1 MVTMGFDGLGGGGFG
16 LIAIIGMVVWL
27 AFAIGMLVLIG
38 LGIRWLLRNTSGSSG
53 GVGGGPGAANHHD
66 AAQAT
71 LRERFARGEI
81 DATEFE
87 ERKRTL
93 GG

>member
-1 MVTMGFDGLGGGGFG
+1 MLPFDFFGGGFG
-16 LIAIIGMVVWL
+16 LFFLVSAALSVATTVGLI
-27 AFAIGMLVLIG
+27 VLIA
-38 LGIRWLLRNTSGSSG
+38 LGIRWLVRNANQHPGGRAAPDDDTALALLR
-53 GVGGGPGAANHHD
+53 
-66 AAQAT
+66 Q
-71 LRERFARGEI
+71 RYARGEI

>member
-1 MVTMGFDGLGGGGFG
+1 MFPFDGGFG
-16 LIAIIGMVVWL
+16 VFFLVSAVLSVAVTIGLILLIA
-27 AFAIGMLVLIG
+27 
-38 LGIRWLLRNTSGSSG
+38 LGIRWLMRQSNNDRRPPDGPPDDTALELLR
-53 GVGGGPGAANHHD
+53 
-66 AAQAT
+66 Q
-71 LRERFARGEI
+71 RYARGEI

>member
-1 MVTMGFDGLGGGGFG
+1 MFFDGGFG
-16 LIAIIGMVVWL
+16 IFFLLSAALSIGMTVGLIA
-27 AFAIGMLVLIG
+27 LIV
-38 LGIRWLLRNTSGSSG
+38 LGIRWLIRNSEQKSSRASGDDDTALALLR
-53 GVGGGPGAANHHD
+53 
-66 AAQAT
+66 Q
-71 LRERFARGEI
+71 RYARGEI

>member
-1 MVTMGFDGLGGGGFG
+1 MMGPMFGFDGGASVLFVVVALLNVAFVVGV
-16 LIAIIGMVVWL
+16 IA
-27 AFAIGMLVLIG
+27 AIFY
-38 LGIRWLLRNTSGSSG
+38 GIRWLMRQSANDRSTGSSRTDDT
-53 GVGGGPGAANHHD
+53 AL
-66 AAQAT
+66 QL
-71 LRERFARGEI
+71 LRQRYARGEI

>member
-1 MVTMGFDGLGGGGFG
+1 MAFDGGFSIFFV
-16 LIAIIGMVVWL
+16 LVVLLNVAFVIAII
-27 AFAIGMLVLIG
+27 AAIFY
-38 LGIRWLLRNTSGSSG
+38 GIRWLMRQSAKDRYQGETPGEDTALALLR
-53 GVGGGPGAANHHD
+53 
-66 AAQAT
+66 Q
-71 LRERFARGEI
+71 RYARGEI

>member
-1 MVTMGFDGLGGGGFG
+1 MDVQVDRLPDVAGGFWLVALLGFLVWLVLVGG
-16 LIAIIGMVVWL
+16 LITLVV
-27 AFAIGMLVLIG
+27 
-38 LGIRWLLRNTSGSSG
+38 LGIRWLLRNTGSGLHAP
-53 GVGGGPGAANHHD
+53 GPPTAHD
-66 AAQAT
+66 SALAT
-71 LRERFARGEI
+71 LRERYARGEI

>member
-1 MVTMGFDGLGGGGFG
+1 MDIRVDGFPGFGGGLWLVALLGF
-16 LIAIIGMVVWL
+16 LVWL
-27 AFAIGMLVLIG
+27 AFVGGLITLIV
-38 LGIRWLLRNTSGSSG
+38 LGIRWLLRNTGSGPRA
-53 GVGGGPGAANHHD
+53 PGAPAGD
-66 AAQAT
+66 DTALAT
-71 LRERFARGEI
+71 LRERYARGEI

>member
-1 MVTMGFDGLGGGGFG
+1 MFPFDFFGGGFG
-16 LIAIIGMVVWL
+16 LFFLFSAALSVATTVGLIL
-27 AFAIGMLVLIG
+27 LVA
-38 LGIRWLLRNTSGSSG
+38 LGIRWLIRNTDQKP
-53 GVGGGPGAANHHD
+53 GGGTVSSDDTALAL
-66 AAQAT
+66 
-71 LRERFARGEI
+71 LRQRYARGEI

>member
-1 MVTMGFDGLGGGGFG
+1 MSMFFNGGFG
-16 LIAIIGMVVWL
+16 VFFLISAALSVAVTVGLIA
-27 AFAIGMLVLIG
+27 LIVF
-38 LGIRWLLRNTSGSSG
+38 GIRWLIRNSEHKSG
-53 GVGGGPGAANHHD
+53 GPSGGDDTALAL
-66 AAQAT
+66 
-71 LRERFARGEI
+71 LRQRYARGEI

>member
-1 MVTMGFDGLGGGGFG
+1 MMFRYDGFG
-16 LIAIIGMVVWL
+16 VIELIWIALIV
-27 AFAIGMLVLIG
+27 AFWAVLIV
-38 LGIRWLLRNTSGSSG
+38 LAVLAIRWLLRNTGSGTHAP
-53 GVGGGPGAANHHD
+53 GPPTADDTAL
-66 AAQAT
+66 AT
-71 LRERFARGEI
+71 LRERYARGEI

>member
-1 MVTMGFDGLGGGGFG
+1 MSFGYSMDGFGGFG
-16 LIAIIGMVVWL
+16 LFALVWFALMV
-27 AFAIGMLVLIG
+27 ACAIGVVVLIV
-38 LGIRWLLRNTSGSSG
+38 LGIRWLIRHSDQ
-53 GVGGGPGAANHHD
+53 GPATPPAGWGRPPHD
-66 AAQAT
+66 SALAT
-71 LRERFARGEI
+71 LRERYARGEI

>member
-1 MVTMGFDGLGGGGFG
+1 MRMFFDGGFG
-16 LIAIIGMVVWL
+16 VFFLISAALSVAVTVGLIA
-27 AFAIGMLVLIG
+27 LIVF
-38 LGIRWLLRNTSGSSG
+38 GIRWLIRNSDHKSG
-53 GVGGGPGAANHHD
+53 GGAVSGDDTAL
-66 AAQAT
+66 AL
-71 LRERFARGEI
+71 LRQRYARGEI

>member
-1 MVTMGFDGLGGGGFG
+1 MTMRFDGFGFG
-16 LIAIIGMVVWL
+16 VGLVGLVWL
-27 AFAIGMLVLIG
+27 ALWLVIAVGMVVLIG
-38 LGIRWLLRNTSGSSG
+38 LGIRWLIRNTGAG
-53 GVGGGPGAANHHD
+53 GAGGGGATRPGEDPAL
-66 AAQAT
+66 AT

-81 DATEFE
+81 DATEYE

>member
-1 MVTMGFDGLGGGGFG
+1 MFPFDGGFG
-16 LIAIIGMVVWL
+16 VFFLVSAVLSVAVTIGLILLIA
-27 AFAIGMLVLIG
+27 
-38 LGIRWLLRNTSGSSG
+38 LGIRWLIRNSESKADRLPSADEDTALAVLR
-53 GVGGGPGAANHHD
+53 
-66 AAQAT
+66 Q
-71 LRERFARGEI
+71 RYARGEI

>member
-1 MVTMGFDGLGGGGFG
+1 MMDWTFPFDAFGGGFG
-16 LIAIIGMVVWL
+16 LFFAVSAVL
-27 AFAIGMLVLIG
+27 SVAFTVGLIVLIV
-38 LGIRWLLRNTSGSSG
+38 LGIRWLIRNSESRP
-53 GVGGGPGAANHHD
+53 GGPSAAEAD
-66 AAQAT
+66 TALAV

>member
-1 MVTMGFDGLGGGGFG
+1 MDWTFPFDGLGGGFGIFFAISAVLSIAVTVG
-16 LIAIIGMVVWL
+16 LIVLL
-27 AFAIGMLVLIG
+27 A
-38 LGIRWLLRNTSGSSG
+38 LGIRWLIRNSEART
-53 GVGGGPGAANHHD
+53 GGPGRSPTADDTAL
-66 AAQAT
+66 AV

>member
-1 MVTMGFDGLGGGGFG
+1 MFPFDMFGGGFG
-16 LIAIIGMVVWL
+16 IWFLVSAVLSIAMTVGLVVLIA
-27 AFAIGMLVLIG
+27 
-38 LGIRWLLRNTSGSSG
+38 LGIRWLVRNSESKPGDAGVRDDDTALALLR
-53 GVGGGPGAANHHD
+53 
-66 AAQAT
+66 Q
-71 LRERFARGEI
+71 RYARGEI

>member
-1 MVTMGFDGLGGGGFG
+1 MRQQQADRAARGPDDTALE
-16 LIAIIGMVVWL
+16 
-27 AFAIGMLVLIG
+27 
-38 LGIRWLLRNTSGSSG
+38 LLR
-53 GVGGGPGAANHHD
+53 
-66 AAQAT
+66 Q
-71 LRERFARGEI
+71 RYARGEI

>member
-1 MVTMGFDGLGGGGFG
+1 MAALPPAV
-16 LIAIIGMVVWL
+16 L
-27 AFAIGMLVLIG
+27 AHA
-38 LGIRWLLRNTSGSSG
+38 R
-53 GVGGGPGAANHHD
+53 PGALAAVLGSALPSSPRRDEHSRGSRTKASHD
-66 AAQAT
+66 PGH
-71 LRERFARGEI
+71 LRQRFARGEI

>member
-1 MVTMGFDGLGGGGFG
+1 MFFDGGFG
-16 LIAIIGMVVWL
+16 VFFLISAALSVAVTVGLIALII
-27 AFAIGMLVLIG
+27 F
-38 LGIRWLLRNTSGSSG
+38 GIRWLIRNSEQKSG
-53 GVGGGPGAANHHD
+53 GPSGDDTALAL
-66 AAQAT
+66 
-71 LRERFARGEI
+71 LRQRYARGEI

>member
-1 MVTMGFDGLGGGGFG
+1 MSMFFDGGFG
-16 LIAIIGMVVWL
+16 VFFLLSAALSVGLTVGLIA
-27 AFAIGMLVLIG
+27 LIV
-38 LGIRWLLRNTSGSSG
+38 LGIRWLIRNSEQKSSG
-53 GVGGGPGAANHHD
+53 PSGGDDTALAL
-66 AAQAT
+66 
-71 LRERFARGEI
+71 LRQRYARGEI

>member
-1 MVTMGFDGLGGGGFG
+1 MFFDGGFG
-16 LIAIIGMVVWL
+16 VFFLISAALSVGVTVGLIA
-27 AFAIGMLVLIG
+27 LIL
-38 LGIRWLLRNTSGSSG
+38 LGIRWLIRNSERKP
-53 GVGGGPGAANHHD
+53 GGPTGDDTALAL
-66 AAQAT
+66 
-71 LRERFARGEI
+71 LRQRYARGEI

>member
-1 MVTMGFDGLGGGGFG
+1 MDAVGPMEA
-16 LIAIIGMVVWL
+16 LIILAILAQWL
-27 AFAIGMLVLIG
+27 VPIVLIV
-38 LGIRWLLRNTSGSSG
+38 LGIRWLLRHDAG
-53 GVGGGPGAANHHD
+53 GRGAAPVAD
-66 AAQAT
+66 TAVEL
-71 LRERFARGEI
+71 LRQRYARGEI

>member
-1 MVTMGFDGLGGGGFG
+1 MNVDFAPFDAFGGGFG
-16 LIAIIGMVVWL
+16 LFFLLSAGLSVAVTVGLI
-27 AFAIGMLVLIG
+27 VLIA
-38 LGIRWLLRNTSGSSG
+38 LGIRWLVRNSEGRSG
-53 GVGGGPGAANHHD
+53 GPPADGDDTALAL
-66 AAQAT
+66 
-71 LRERFARGEI
+71 LRQRYARGEI

>member
-1 MVTMGFDGLGGGGFG
+1 MHFGFDGGGGFW
-16 LIAIIGMVVWL
+16 LIALLGFLVWL
-27 AFAIGMLVLIG
+27 VFVGGIITLIA
-38 LGIRWLLRNTSGSSG
+38 LGIRWLLRNSGDG
-53 GVGGGPGAANHHD
+53 LHAAKPAD
-66 AAQAT
+66 DSALAT